1 MKFIRISML
10 VLGLA
15 TSAFTEDA
23 VDQSVAAESSALLAD
38 DG

>member
-15 TSAFTEDA
+15 TSALTQEPA
-23 VDQSVAAESSALLAD
+23 DQSVAADSSSLLAD

>member
-1 MKFIRISML
+1 MKFIRLSML

-15 TSAFTEDA
+15 TSALTEE
-23 VDQSVAAESSALLAD
+23 VSAEVTDVSESLLTD